1 MSQKFTIARLM
12 ISGEKFEVMVN
23 PNKALDYK
31 LGKNIPPSQILMY
44 ESIFRDV
51 SKGEKA
57 SEEKLK
63 KIFGTLDA
71 AKIAKTIL
79 DKGEL
84 QLSTEQRR
92 KLVEDKRK
100 QIITFI
106 SRHCADPRTNLP
118 HPPLRIEQALN
129 QIRLSIDPFKDA
141 EEQAKDVIQALRP
154 ILPLKI
160 EAVSIEVKI
169 PPQYAHS
176 SYGTLKSFGSIK
188 REQWLSDGSLMAV
201 IEMPVGLQG
210 PFLEKIGNLTRGA
223 VESKIVK

>member
-12 ISGEKFEVMVN
+12 ISGEKFEVMAN
-23 PNKALDYK
+23 PDKALDYK
-31 LGKNIPPSQILMY
+31 LGKTIVPSQLLMY
-44 ESIFRDV
+44 ESIFKDV
-51 SKGEKA
+51 NKGEKA

-63 KIFGTLDA
+63 KIFGTLDV

-84 QLSTEQRR
+84 QLSTEQRK
-92 KLVEDKRK
+92 KLVEEKRK

-118 HPPLRIEQALN
+118 HPPLRIEQAMS
-129 QIRLSIDPFKDA
+129 QIRISIDPFKNA

-160 EAVSIEVKI
+160 EAVSIEIKI

-176 SYGTLKSFGSIK
+176 SYGTLKSYGSIK
-188 REQWLSDGSLMAV
+188 REQWLTDGSLLAV

-210 PFLEKIGNLTRGA
+210 PFLERIGNLTRGA

>member
-23 PNKALDYK
+23 PDKALDYK
-31 LGKNIPPSQILMY
+31 RGKTFSPSQILMY
-44 ESIFRDV
+44 ESIFKDV
-51 SKGEKA
+51 NKAEKA
-57 SEEKLK
+57 SEEKMK
-63 KIFGTLDA
+63 KIFGTLDVT
-71 AKIAKTIL
+71 KIAKTIL

-84 QLSTEQRR
+84 QLSTEQRK
-92 KLVEDKRK
+92 KLVEEKRK
-100 QIITFI
+100 QIINFI

-118 HPPLRIEQALN
+118 HPPLRIEQALD
-129 QIRLSIDPFKDA
+129 QIRVIIDPFKNA

-154 ILPLKI
+154 VLPLKM
-160 EAVSIEVKI
+160 ESVSIEIKI
-169 PPQYAHS
+169 PPQYAHN

-201 IEMPVGLQG
+201 VEMPVGIHG
-210 PFLEKIGNLTRGA
+210 PFLERIGNLTRGA